1 MPTTTAPAVALA
13 ALVLAGCAGPGL
25 DLPDDDLP
33 GVYTDTDVRD
43 DFRCGELL
51 FAQGCV
57 IVRIPHVESG
67 CSPEVGG
74 YVVCNATLEWTAES
88 GAVVPGSRLSVLAG
102 GEEGP
107 GCDAAPG
114 EPCSVSG
121 TLNHTRH
128 FDSPGQEETWNVTIE
143 AALAAP
149 GDSPATTGHFTLTLT
164 MRIRTEEA
172 HALTS

>member
-1 MPTTTAPAVALA
+1 MPSAPALALALA
-13 ALVLAGCAGPGL
+13 ALMLAGCAGSTL

-43 DFRCGELL
+43 GFRCGELL
-51 FAQGCV
+51 LAQGCV
-57 IVRIPHVESG
+57 IVRIPHVDSG

-88 GAVVPGSRLSVLAG
+88 GAVLPGSRLSVMAG

-107 GCDAAPG
+107 GCDPAPG
-114 EPCSVSG
+114 TPCSVSG

-128 FDSPGQEETWNVTIE
+128 FDAPGQEGTWNITIE
-143 AALAAP
+143 AALTAP
-149 GDSPATTGHFTLTLT
+149 GDSPATTGHFTIELK
-164 MRIRTEEA
+164 MRIQTEEA
-172 HALTS
+172 SALTS